1 MLELPQVVYES
12 LLRSIQP
19 CDAFMRQFVARGTV
33 E

>member
-12 LLRSIQP
+12 LLRSIKP
-19 CDAFMRQFVARGTV
+19 CDAFVRQFFARGTF